1 MNGLF
6 GSSSGVY
13 LVFKLMYQNLGIDLK
28 TMFIAY
34 TLLSLL
40 CFARTVLLMGHGMTD
55 CVKLRVDLE

>member
-1 MNGLF
+1 
-6 GSSSGVY
+6 
-13 LVFKLMYQNLGIDLK
+13 MYQNLGIDLK